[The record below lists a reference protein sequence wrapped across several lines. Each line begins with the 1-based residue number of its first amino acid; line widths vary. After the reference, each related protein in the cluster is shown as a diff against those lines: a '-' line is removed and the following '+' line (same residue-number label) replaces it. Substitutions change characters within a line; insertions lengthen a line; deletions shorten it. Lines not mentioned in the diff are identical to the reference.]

1 MSKRIVI
8 GPHINYDGI
17 LTEDERK
24 SILNR
29 IESAFS
35 WLGADIPEKIELKGM
50 KYELKREIQN
60 LIMKKELTPEE
71 NKRIE
76 KLISTLEAEEKV
88 MIEKVKTAD
97 ISDHKA
103 MELCNDICGLLR
115 AVHELRELINRVPKG
130 KVMDAKEELMDKVED
145 TKRWLKYVHKLD
157 K

>member
-35 WLGADIPEKIELKGM
+35 WLGADIPDRIELKGV
-50 KYELKREIQN
+50 KYDLKREIQN

-88 MIEKVKTAD
+88 MVEKVKTAD

-115 AVHELRELINRVPKG
+115 AVHELREIVNKVPKA
-130 KVMDAKEELMDKVED
+130 KALDAKEELMDKVED